1 MSTASTVTERAAVAA
16 VIVATIGIEPQVLWW
31 ACIGTVAGGLLSRP
45 AKTRQQQSALL
56 GVVKF
61 AVVALL
67 AALGGTYAGQIHLDK
82 QLISANAA
90 AALLAMFLQ
99 PTFTAVVDAIP
110 RLIDGL
116 LVKAGLSRGNGDQP

>member
-16 VIVATIGIEPQVLWW
+16 VFVATIGIEPQVLWW

-45 AKTRQQQSALL
+45 AKTRQQQSALIGL
-56 GVVKF
+56 VKF

-82 QLISANAA
+82 QMISANVSAA
-90 AALLAMFLQ
+90 VLAMFLQ
-99 PTFTAVVDAIP
+99 PGFTVVVDALP
-110 RLIDGL
+110 RLVDGFL
-116 LVKAGLSRGNGDQP
+116 GKFGIGRSNGDQP